1 MLLLHIIEKNKRLL
15 TELNQTE
22 DTIDCALE
30 TPFRIFKRSEAENS
44 DRINDEM
51 VLEEESSMN
60 QRLII

>member
-22 DTIDCALE
+22 DTIDCTLE
-30 TPFRIFKRSEAENS
+30 TPFRIFKTSEAENS